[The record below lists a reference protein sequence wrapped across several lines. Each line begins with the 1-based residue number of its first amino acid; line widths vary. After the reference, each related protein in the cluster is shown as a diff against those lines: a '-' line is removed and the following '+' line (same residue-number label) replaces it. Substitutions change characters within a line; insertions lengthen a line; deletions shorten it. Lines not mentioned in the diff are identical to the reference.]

1 MRMRRLLAAVLG
13 LAVAAAP
20 VAAQDAVPG
29 QAAAPPAAP
38 AAQGAI
44 DAHSLGVSFDR
55 IHRRLAADS
64 RARSNGESPI
74 KLEFHVDVYGT
85 APALRFFAG
94 QNLAYGGVPHSAPT
108 HGDML
113 QMFTPQEFRAPV
125 VDFFGLAMSAA
136 TAAARKMQDWQY
148 QRDLKEYQKWVE
160 AGRNLPA
167 PKPPREQ

>member
-20 VAAQDAVPG
+20 VLAQE
-29 QAAAPPAAP
+29 AAP
-38 AAQGAI
+38 AQAVAEGNV
-44 DAHSLGVSFDR
+44 DARALGVSFER
-55 IHRRLAADS
+55 IQRRLAADS
-64 RARSNGESPI
+64 RARSQGESPI

-94 QNLAYGGVPHSAPT
+94 QNLAYGAVPNSAPT
-108 HGDML
+108 HRDML

-125 VDFFGLAMSAA
+125 VDFFGLAMGAA

-160 AGRNLPA
+160 AGRNIPA